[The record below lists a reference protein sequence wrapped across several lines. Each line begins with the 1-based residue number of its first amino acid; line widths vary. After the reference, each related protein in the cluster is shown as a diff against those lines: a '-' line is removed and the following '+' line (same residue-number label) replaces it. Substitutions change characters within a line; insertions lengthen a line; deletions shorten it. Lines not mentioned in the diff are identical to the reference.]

1 METVRIPETS
11 YVRDI
16 HSKALLNTDKKAL
29 QEYLLKKEIAK
40 KQNEKS
46 DLLNARLEKL
56 EDDMNMIKTILLDIE
71 KSLIKNAN

>member
-1 METVRIPETS
+1 
-11 YVRDI
+11 VRDI

-71 KSLIKNAN
+71 KSLIKNVN